1 MVVKMKEYALPFPKG
16 VKFKEI
22 GPEIHKKFPE
32 IMHAV
37 DFLVDVGTPVL
48 PCKAGIVVK
57 VKSDSER
64 YFHPDDLKNLGDHE
78 IRKLAEEC
86 TNYVCIKHGDGT
98 YAEYAHFGKG
108 RVSVVEGQAVGE
120 GDTIGYTGLSG
131 IMSEPHL
138 HVNVFDKNGKSI
150 LIKLRI

>member
-1 MVVKMKEYALPFPKG
+1 MKEYALPFPKD
-16 VKFKEI
+16 VKFNEI
-22 GPEIHKKFPE
+22 RPKIHKRFPE
-32 IMHAV
+32 TMHAV

-48 PCKAGIVVK
+48 ALQGGTVVK

-64 YFHPDDLKNLGDHE
+64 YFHPDELKNLEDSE

-86 TNYVCIKHGDGT
+86 INYVCISHDDGT
-98 YAEYAHFGKG
+98 YAEYAHLGKD
-108 RVSVVEGQAVGE
+108 RISVREGQYVGQ
-120 GDTIGYTGLSG
+120 GDVIGYTGLSG